1 MMTRW
6 EYESLLGEHGEDA
19 KRNAE
24 RSWGRYVGTLLMLTA
39 LVAAVGL
46 LGIAALLWRLAA

>member
-6 EYESLLGEHGEDA
+6 ESESLIGEHGEEA

-24 RSWGRYVGTLLMLTA
+24 RSWGRYVGTLLMLSA
-39 LVAAVGL
+39 LVAAVGF
-46 LGIAALLWRLAA
+46 LGIAALLWRLVA